1 MAAHLL
7 TCLLLA
13 LCTLSVSAEVFLSID
28 CGSSDSYKDD
38 NLIVWTGDDEYVQ
51 SGESRSVQSSNSISR
66 VMDTLRVFTARKKN
80 CYNIGSV
87 RQGRV
92 LVRATFYYGNYDGK
106 SSPPTFDL
114 QFDGN
119 HWATVETSSTE
130 YVYHEVTYVMK
141 KDSIS
146 VCVAQTNPGEFPFIS
161 ALEVRGLET
170 YMYVNVDENY
180 PLFLRRRVAFG
191 SNATIRF
198 PDDPYDR
205 LWIPEVMSA
214 GMVRVRSD
222 ALFSKGLTLADQPPP
237 AVLKNAVT
245 AVTPN
250 SSLQLSMG
258 FPVVPAPVYVN
269 GYFSEVTLLGPN
281 QNRTYS
287 VYKDNRSYSEPFSPP
302 FENCT
307 ELYTSNLTASVNTT
321 FSLVP
326 ANFSTLPPLINAME
340 IFVIGDALTNGT
352 NNRDVKGLASLQK
365 AFGVLQGWSG
375 DPCLPAPYS
384 WDWINCS
391 TGPVPRVTALS
402 LGSFGLSGILPDFSS
417 MDALQTIDLHNN
429 SLQGPIPDFLGT
441 LPQLKT
447 LNLANNQFNG
457 SIPASLSNKNGLN
470 LVVTGNPNLCTS
482 CPASPK
488 KSTDSSSA
496 GCSKKESN
504 VLAIMFGAIIPS
516 FIMLQYLWENLL

>member
-1 MAAHLL
+1 MFPTLQHFHLF
-7 TCLLLA
+7 LA
-13 LCTLSVSAEVFLSID
+13 VSLSID

-51 SGESRSVQSSNSISR
+51 GGESRSVQSSNSISR
-66 VMDTLRVFTARKKN
+66 VMDTLRVFTTRKKN
-80 CYNIGSV
+80 CYHIGSV

-92 LVRATFYYGNYDGK
+92 LVRATFYYGNYDGQ
-106 SSPPTFDL
+106 SAPPTFDL

-119 HWATVETSSTE
+119 HWATVQTSSTQ

-146 VCVAQTNPGEFPFIS
+146 VCVAQTNPGQFPFIS
-161 ALEVRGLET
+161 ALEVRGLES
-170 YMYVNVDENY
+170 YMYTNVEDNY
-180 PLFLRRRVAFG
+180 PLFLRKRVAFG

-205 LWIPEVMSA
+205 LWTPEVISA
-214 GMVRVRSD
+214 GMVQVRST

-250 SSLQLSMG
+250 STLQLSMG
-258 FPVVPAPVYVN
+258 FPLVPTPVYVN
-269 GYFSEVTLLGPN
+269 GYFSEVTELGPKE
-281 QNRTYS
+281 NRSFS
-287 VYKDNRSYSEPFSPP
+287 VFKDNQPFSQPFSPP
-302 FENCT
+302 YENCT

-321 FSLVP
+321 LSLVP
-326 ANFSTLPPLINAME
+326 TNFTTLPPLINAME
-340 IFVIGDALTNGT
+340 IFVVGDALTDGT
-352 NNRDVKGLASLQK
+352 NSKDRK
-365 AFGVLQGWSG
+365 F
-375 DPCLPAPYS
+375 
-384 WDWINCS
+384 
-391 TGPVPRVTALS
+391 

-417 MDALQTIDLHNN
+417 MDVLQIIDLHNN
-429 SLQGPIPDFLGT
+429 SLQGPIPDFLGR

-457 SIPASLSNKNGLN
+457 SIPASLSNRTGLN

-488 KSTDSSSA
+488 NSTQSSSG
-496 GCSKKESN
+496 GCSKKDN
-504 VLAIMFGAIIPS
+504 NILAIMSGAIIPS

>member
-7 TCLLLA
+7 SYLLLA
-13 LCTLSVSAEVFLSID
+13 LCTLSVSADVSVSID

-38 NLIVWTGDDEYVQ
+38 NLIVWTGDDGYVQ
-51 SGESRSVQSSNSISR
+51 GGESHSVQSSNSISR
-66 VMDTLRVFTARKKN
+66 VMDTLRVFTTQKKN
-80 CYNIGSV
+80 CYHIDSV

-92 LVRATFYYGNYDGK
+92 LVRASFYYGNYDGK

-119 HWATVETSSTE
+119 HWATVQTSSTV

-146 VCVAQTNPGEFPFIS
+146 VCVAQTNPAQFPFIS
-161 ALEVRGLET
+161 ALEVRGLES
-170 YMYVNVDENY
+170 YMYVNVDDNY

-205 LWIPEVMSA
+205 LWTPEVISG
-214 GMVRVRSD
+214 GMIPVRSS

-245 AVTPN
+245 AITPN
-250 SSLQLSMG
+250 STLQLSMG
-258 FPVVPAPVYVN
+258 FPLVPAPVYVN
-269 GYFSEVTLLGPN
+269 GYFSEVAVLGPN
-281 QNRTYS
+281 QNRYFS
-287 VYKDNRSYSEPFSPP
+287 IFKNNQSFSQPFSPP
-302 FENCT
+302 YENCT

-326 ANFSTLPPLINAME
+326 TNFTTLPPLINAME
-340 IFVIGDALTNGT
+340 IFVIGDELTNGT
-352 NNRDVKGLASLQK
+352 NDQDVKGLASLQK

-375 DPCLPAPYS
+375 DPCLPAPYT

-391 TGPVPRVTALS
+391 TDPVPRVTALF
-402 LGSFGLSGILPDFSS
+402 LGSFGLSGILPDFST
-417 MDALQTIDLHNN
+417 MDALQIIDLHNN

-457 SIPASLSNKNGLN
+457 SMPASLSNKTGLN
-470 LVVTGNPNLCTS
+470 IVVTGNPNLCTS

-488 KSTDSSSA
+488 NSTQSSS
-496 GCSKKESN
+496 GCSKKDSN
-504 VLAIMFGAIIPS
+504 ILAIMFGAIIPS
-516 FIMLQYLWENLL
+516 FIMLQYLWETLL

>member
-1 MAAHLL
+1 MKKRSVLFKIPLEMAAHLL
-7 TCLLLA
+7 SYLLLA
-13 LCTLSVSAEVFLSID
+13 LHSIVSVSID

-38 NLIVWTGDDEYVQ
+38 NLIVWTGDDGYVQ
-51 SGESRSVQSSNSISR
+51 GGESHSVQSSNSISR
-66 VMDTLRVFTARKKN
+66 VMDTLRVFTTQKKN
-80 CYNIGSV
+80 CYHIDSV

-92 LVRATFYYGNYDGK
+92 LVRASFYYGNYDGK

-119 HWATVETSSTE
+119 HWATVQTSITV
-130 YVYHEVTYVMK
+130 YVYHEVTYVTK

-146 VCVAQTNPGEFPFIS
+146 VCVAQTNPAQFPFIS
-161 ALEVRGLET
+161 ALEVRGLES
-170 YMYVNVDENY
+170 YMYVNVDDNY

-205 LWIPEVMSA
+205 LWTPEVISA
-214 GMVRVRSD
+214 GMIPVRSS

-245 AVTPN
+245 AITPN

-258 FPVVPAPVYVN
+258 FPLVPAPVYVN
-269 GYFSEVTLLGPN
+269 GYFSEVAVLGPN
-281 QNRTYS
+281 QNRSFS
-287 VYKDNRSYSEPFSPP
+287 VFKNNQSFSQPFSPP
-302 FENCT
+302 YENCT
-307 ELYTSNLTASVNTT
+307 EL
-321 FSLVP
+321 F
-326 ANFSTLPPLINAME
+326 
-340 IFVIGDALTNGT
+340 
-352 NNRDVKGLASLQK
+352 
-365 AFGVLQGWSG
+365 
-375 DPCLPAPYS
+375 
-384 WDWINCS
+384 
-391 TGPVPRVTALS
+391 

-417 MDALQTIDLHNN
+417 MDALQIIDMHNN

-457 SIPASLSNKNGLN
+457 SIPASLSNKTGLN

-488 KSTDSSSA
+488 NSTQSSS
-496 GCSKKESN
+496 GCSKKDN
-504 VLAIMFGAIIPS
+504 NILAIMFGAIIPS

>member
-7 TCLLLA
+7 SFLLLA
-13 LCTLSVSAEVFLSID
+13 ICALSVSADVSLSID

-38 NLIVWTGDDEYVQ
+38 NLIVWMGDDEYVQ
-51 SGESRSVQSSNSISR
+51 GGESRSVQSSNSISR
-66 VMDTLRVFTARKKN
+66 VMDTLRVFTTRKKN
-80 CYNIGSV
+80 CYHIGSV

-92 LVRATFYYGNYDGK
+92 LVRASFYYGNYDGK
-106 SSPPTFDL
+106 STPPTFDL

-119 HWATVETSSTE
+119 HWATVQTSSTQ

-146 VCVAQTNPGEFPFIS
+146 VCVAQTNPGQFPFIS
-161 ALEVRGLET
+161 ALEVRGLES
-170 YMYVNVDENY
+170 YMYTNVDDNY
-180 PLFLRRRVAFG
+180 PLFLRKRVAFG

-205 LWIPEVMSA
+205 LWTPEVISA
-214 GMVRVRSD
+214 GMIPVRST

-250 SSLQLSMG
+250 STLQLSMG
-258 FPVVPAPVYVN
+258 FPLVPTPVYVN
-269 GYFSEVTLLGPN
+269 GYFSEVTELGPN
-281 QNRTYS
+281 ENRSFS
-287 VYKDNRSYSEPFSPP
+287 VFKDNQPFSQPFSPP
-302 FENCT
+302 YENCT

-321 FSLVP
+321 LSLVP
-326 ANFSTLPPLINAME
+326 TNFTTLPPLINAME
-340 IFVIGDALTNGT
+340 IFVIGDALTSGT
-352 NNRDVKGLASLQK
+352 NNKMEV
-365 AFGVLQGWSG
+365 GVVILVFQHLIHGIGSI
-375 DPCLPAPYS
+375 A
-384 WDWINCS
+384 
-391 TGPVPRVTALS
+391 AL
-402 LGSFGLSGILPDFSS
+402 IL
-417 MDALQTIDLHNN
+417 DLHNN

-457 SIPASLSNKNGLN
+457 SIPASLSNKTGLN

-488 KSTDSSSA
+488 NSTQSSS
-496 GCSKKESN
+496 GCSKKDN
-504 VLAIMFGAIIPS
+504 NILTIMSGAIIPS
-516 FIMLQYLWENLL
+516 FIMLQYFWENLL